1 MVKDLLVLGTVL
13 LTSQIASGEQHT
25 NVILLVCD
33 QMRADRLHVY
43 GNARATSP
51 NIDRMAA
58 EGVRFERFYSAAPW
72 TAPSYSS
79 MLTSEYLSRHGVTI
93 FFPKDADAQKPE
105 TIMLAEWFRK
115 AGYETAAFV
124 NNSVAGKN
132 ITGRG
137 FDSYDEGQLRPPSI
151 TERRGLAN
159 PEYQAPAATERIV
172 GWLDR
177 PHPKPFF
184 LFALYWEPHS
194 PYNPPPE
201 HDLFKSSA
209 YPDVTNT
216 GWDVST
222 GRLFRWADIGDR
234 NAIERMT
241 QLYDGKIHFV
251 DEYVGKL
258 LEKLRS
264 SGLDRNTVV
273 MLTSDHGEL
282 LYSHPDDYLTFDHRS
297 LYDQVMHVP
306 GILWGANVPR
316 GKTVAAMAHHID
328 IAPTFLALAGLPP
341 KPDAQGVSLV
351 EASQGKT
358 KEIHPYVFGEQDI
371 LEPLRSVR
379 DSQYKLIL
387 NERTGVQQLFDDRA
401 DPGEFKNI
409 AVKETE
415 ITKKLGG
422 VLDQWR
428 NENERPAFERDLRW
442 QTAVRNSP
450 RETIVD
456 EVTTGAH
463 LQLAGTGWHREDRE
477 DNFQGGCF
485 WSEPAQAGEAPR
497 TAMWRA
503 DNPML
508 GLYRVSIWYGG
519 LRDGVISSNTSFTI
533 STQRGSQPYT
543 VDQTKPTGGWRV
555 LGTAKDPLAVTL
567 TNKANGR
574 VIVDAVKFE
583 RLPTEK

>member
-1 MVKDLLVLGTVL
+1 MKTCVL
-13 LTSQIASGEQHT
+13 LIALVSGVFAADQPRL

-33 QMRADRLHVY
+33 QMRADQLHVY
-43 GNARATSP
+43 GNPRATSP

-58 EGVRFERFYSAAPW
+58 EGVRFEHFYSAASW

-79 MLTSEYLSRHGVTI
+79 MLTSQYPSRHGVTI
-93 FFPKDADAQKPE
+93 FFPKDMDAQKPK
-105 TIMLAEWFRK
+105 TIMLPEWFRK

-137 FDSYDEGQLRPPSI
+137 FDFYDEGQLRPPDI

-159 PEYQAPAATERIV
+159 PEFQAPAATERILK
-172 GWLDR
+172 WLDA

-201 HDLFKSSA
+201 HDIFKTSA

-216 GWDVST
+216 GWDLVT
-222 GRLFRWADIGDR
+222 GRLFRWADLGDA

-241 QLYDGKIHFV
+241 ELYDGKIHFV
-251 DEYVGKL
+251 DSYVGKL
-258 LEKLRS
+258 LQKLRT

-273 MLTSDHGEL
+273 MLTSDHGEM

-306 GILWGANVPR
+306 GILWGANIPH
-316 GKTVAAMAHHID
+316 GKTVKAIAQHID
-328 IAPTFLALAGLPP
+328 IAPTFLALAGLPA
-341 KPDAQGVSLV
+341 KPDAQGVSLAPAYQDKPRDV
-351 EASQGKT
+351 HQ
-358 KEIHPYVFGEQDI
+358 YVFGEQDV

-379 DSQYKLIL
+379 DQRYKLIL
-387 NERTGVQQLFDDRA
+387 NLRTGKQQLFDDVA
-401 DPGEFKNI
+401 DPGEFKNL
-409 AVKETE
+409 AQREPA
-415 ITKKLGG
+415 ITKKLSA
-422 VLDQWR
+422 VLDRWR
-428 NENERPAFERDLRW
+428 RENEPPAAERNARW
-442 QTAVRNSP
+442 LDAIRKSAPVTV
-450 RETIVD
+450 ID

-463 LQLAGTGWHREDRE
+463 LQLTGGGWHREDQKS
-477 DNFQGGCF
+477 NFNGGCF
-485 WSEPAQAGEAPR
+485 WAEPAHPGEAPR
-497 TAMWRA
+497 TATWRV

-508 GLYRVSIWYGG
+508 GTYRISIWYGG
-519 LRDGVISSNTSFTI
+519 LQSGTLSSNTPFSIT
-533 STQRGSQPYT
+533 SQHGSQPFT
-543 VDQTKPTGGWRV
+543 LDQTKPTNGWRV
-555 LGTAKDPLAVTL
+555 LATVKDPISVTL
-567 TNKANGR
+567 TNQANGR

-583 RLPTEK
+583 RLPD

>member
-1 MVKDLLVLGTVL
+1 MVKASVLVLALAAGGPAAG
-13 LTSQIASGEQHT
+13 QPRT
-25 NVILLVCD
+25 NIILLVCD

-43 GNARATSP
+43 GNSRATSP

-79 MLTSEYLSRHGVTI
+79 MLTSQYPSRHGVTI
-93 FFPKDADAQKPE
+93 FFPKAVDAQKSK
-105 TIMLAEWFRK
+105 TIMLAEWLRK

-137 FDSYDEGQLRPPSI
+137 FDLYDEGQLRPPSI
-151 TERRGLAN
+151 TERSGLAN
-159 PEYQAPAATERIV
+159 PEYQAPAATDRLLR
-172 GWLDR
+172 WLDG
-177 PHPKPFF
+177 PHSKPFF

-216 GWDVST
+216 GWDILT
-222 GRLFRWADIGDR
+222 GRLFRWADLGD
-234 NAIERMT
+234 NKAIERMT
-241 QLYDGKIHFV
+241 ELYDGKIHFV

-258 LEKLRS
+258 LDKLRS
-264 SGLDRNTVV
+264 SGLQRNTVV

-282 LYSHPDDYLTFDHRS
+282 LYSHPEDYLTFDHRS

-306 GILWGANVPR
+306 GILWGSDTPR
-316 GKTVAAMAHHID
+316 GKTVSAMAHHID
-328 IAPTFLALAGLPP
+328 ITPTFLAVAGLPA

-351 EASQGKT
+351 PVSQGKT
-358 KEIHPYVFGEQDI
+358 NEIHQHVFGEQDI

-379 DSQYKLIL
+379 DSRYKLIL
-387 NERTGVQQLFDDRA
+387 NERTGTQQLFDDQA
-401 DPGEFKNI
+401 DPGEFTNV
-409 AVKETE
+409 AEREPE
-415 ITKKLGG
+415 ITKRLAG
-422 VLDQWR
+422 VLDHWR
-428 NENERPAFERDLRW
+428 KENEPDPSERDVQWLA
-442 QTAVRNSP
+442 TARKSAP
-450 RETIVD
+450 EMIID

-463 LQLAGTGWHREDRE
+463 LQLTGAGWQREDQE
-477 DNFQGGCF
+477 SNFKGGCF
-485 WSEPAQAGEAPR
+485 WSEPARAGEAPR
-497 TAMWRA
+497 TATWRA

-508 GLYRVSIWYGG
+508 GTYRVSIWYGG
-519 LRDGVISSNTSFTI
+519 LRDGTISSSTPFTI
-533 STQRGSQPYT
+533 TTQHGSQPFI
-543 VDQTKPTGGWRV
+543 VDQTKPTGGWRILDTV
-555 LGTAKDPLAVTL
+555 KDPLNVTL

-574 VIVDAVKFE
+574 VIVDAVKFD
-583 RLPTEK
+583 RLPDQ